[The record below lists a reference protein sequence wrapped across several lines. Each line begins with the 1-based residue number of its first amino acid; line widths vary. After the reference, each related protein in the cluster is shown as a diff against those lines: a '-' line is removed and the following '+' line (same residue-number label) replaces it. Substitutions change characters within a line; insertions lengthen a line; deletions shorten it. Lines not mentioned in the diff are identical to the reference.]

1 MRIHVPAFPAASA
14 IVRPD
19 GSAELTVSGVS
30 RAITAA
36 GIDDARRQVIAAVV
50 ALATQLQRPIR
61 LSTRD
66 GDASYQ
72 LAVHPSGHVTE
83 LGAGGYTEVVDAPSE
98 ASQPTVLP
106 QVATANLTAHAGAA
120 TVNTATVK
128 PAPAPPAV
136 PPAPAEIAQRLP
148 EGVEHT
154 VMQPSRRAAA
164 ALEFSTGE
172 RVTVT
177 GTGLVGRMPS
187 AGPGERIGK
196 LVRIDDPKGT
206 LSRTHFAY
214 GPTDD
219 GGVWIVDQHSS
230 NGTWLI
236 DDAGNETECEAGT
249 KQTIAAGTRVEF
261 GDHWLIVQKVG
272 DS

>member
-14 IVRPD
+14 IVRTD

-50 ALATQLQRPIR
+50 ALAMQLQRPIR

-66 GDASYQ
+66 GDAGYQ

-83 LGAGGYTEVVDAPSE
+83 LGADGYTEVADALSE
-98 ASQPTVLP
+98 ASQPTIPP
-106 QVATANLTAHAGAA
+106 QVATANLTARVG
-120 TVNTATVK
+120 TATVK

-148 EGVEHT
+148 ESVEHT

-187 AGPGERIGK
+187 AGPGERFGK

-214 GPTDD
+214 GPTAD

-236 DDAGNETECEAGT
+236 DDAGNETECEPGT